1 MLALLLARAMA
12 PYLLYA
18 GGYEGRILTLS
29 FDPSTSNADARLKV
43 VSEVRCGAAPT
54 WLTFSQDGEYL

>member
-1 MLALLLARAMA
+1 MV

-29 FDPSTSNADARLKV
+29 FDPSTSDADARLKV